1 MDYLRFSQCRQA
13 FQSRKLSSVELTR
26 SAIDRAHVSQ
36 TKYNP
41 YMAILEA
48 RALKAAAAADA
59 RRAAGEDLPLLGI
72 PIAVKDLILVE
83 GEKCTA
89 SSKILE
95 NFVAPYTAT
104 AVARLEAEGAVV
116 IAKTALDE
124 FGMGSSNENSAF
136 GAVRNPIDPTRAPGG
151 SSGGS
156 AASLASGDVTLALG
170 TDTGGSV
177 RQPAAFCGLTGLKPT
192 YGRVSRYG
200 LMAFASS
207 LDQIGPMARD
217 AEGCAALLQ
226 AMAGFDPHDATSSQA
241 RRPDFLSDLVA
252 SREKGSLRGLKIGIP
267 KEIDGISLQ
276 PEVAAEL
283 ASLRAHLESQG
294 ATIVSVS
301 LPHFPL
307 ALPTYYVICT
317 SEASSNLSR
326 YNGIHAG
333 RGASSSEE
341 LSLEGIYSRARGEGF
356 GPEVRLRVLLGT
368 YALSAGY
375 YDAYYRR
382 AAQVRRLIHRDFSQA
397 FKTVDLLLTP
407 TAPET
412 AFELG
417 SRTGDPLKMYASDL
431 CTLPASLAGVPAL
444 SFPTNFTQ
452 PRLPVGMQL
461 MAPWFEESRLLRVVD
476 ELQRQGVGGVL

>member
-1 MDYLRFSQCRQA
+1 MEIFRFSEYRQA
-13 FQSRKLSSVELTR
+13 LQSKKITSVELTR
-26 SAIDRAHVSQ
+26 SSLDRAHISQ
-36 TKYNP
+36 AKYNP
-41 YMAILEA
+41 YMTILES
-48 RALKAAAAADA
+48 RALKAAALADA

-83 GEKCTA
+83 GENCTA

-104 AVARLEAEGAVV
+104 SVARLEAQGAIVV
-116 IAKTALDE
+116 AKTALDE

-136 GAVRNPIDPTRAPGG
+136 GPVRNPLDPARAPGG

-156 AASLASGDVTLALG
+156 AASLAAGDVPLALG

-217 AEGCAALLQ
+217 AEGCAALLH
-226 AMAGFDPHDATSSQA
+226 AMSGFDSHDATSSQA
-241 RRPDFLSDLVA
+241 RLPDFLAEVLA
-252 SREKGSLRGLKIGIP
+252 SRTKGSLSGLKIGIP
-267 KEIDGISLQ
+267 KEMDGMSLQ
-276 PEVAAEL
+276 SEVSEEL

-294 ATIVSVS
+294 ANFVSIS

-326 YNGIHAG
+326 YNGIHTG
-333 RGASSSEE
+333 RGASNTEE
-341 LSLEGIYSRARGEGF
+341 IGLEGIYARARGEGF

-397 FKTVDLLLTP
+397 FKSVHLLLTP

-444 SFPTNFTQ
+444 SFPTNFTR

-461 MAPWFEESRLLRVVD
+461 MAPWFDESLLLRVVD
-476 ELQRQGVGGVL
+476 ELQQQGVGGIV

>member
-1 MDYLRFSQCRQA
+1 MEFLRFSECRQA
-13 FQSRKLSSVELTR
+13 LQSKKITSVELTQ
-26 SAIDRAHVSQ
+26 SSIGRAHLSQ
-36 TKYNP
+36 AKYNP

-48 RALKAAAAADA
+48 RALKAAALADA
-59 RRAAGEDLPLLGI
+59 RRAAGEDSPLLGI

-104 AVARLEAEGAVV
+104 SVARLEAQGAVV
-116 IAKTALDE
+116 VAKTALDE
-124 FGMGSSNENSAF
+124 FGMGSSNENSAY
-136 GAVRNPIDPTRAPGG
+136 GPVRNPLDPTRAPGG

-156 AASLASGDVTLALG
+156 AAALASGDVALALG

-217 AEGCAALLQ
+217 AEGCAALLH
-226 AMAGFDPHDATSSQA
+226 AMSGFDSHDATSSQA
-241 RRPDFLSDLVA
+241 RLPNFLAELQT
-252 SREKGSLRGLKIGIP
+252 SRTKGSLKGLKIGIP
-267 KEIDGISLQ
+267 KEMEGISLQ
-276 PEVAAEL
+276 SEVSAEL
-283 ASLRAHLESQG
+283 AALRAHLESRG
-294 ATIVSVS
+294 ATFVAVS

-307 ALPTYYVICT
+307 ALPTYYVLCT

-326 YNGIHAG
+326 YNGIHTG
-333 RGASSSEE
+333 RGAASSEE
-341 LSLEGIYSRARGEGF
+341 LGLEGIYARARGEGF

-382 AAQVRRLIHRDFSQA
+382 AAQVRRRIHRDFSQA
-397 FKTVDLLLTP
+397 FKSVHLLLTP

-417 SRTGDPLKMYASDL
+417 SRMDDPLKMYASDL

-444 SFPTNFTQ
+444 SFPTNFTR
-452 PRLPVGMQL
+452 PGLPVGMQL
-461 MAPWFEESRLLRVVD
+461 MAPWFDESLLLNVVD
-476 ELQRQGVGGVL
+476 ELQHQGVGGIV